1 MGGRAR
7 SSASFIR
14 SAQADNAGSVQESI
28 EMPVIMP
35 CTCPKEVFA
44 YRVLVPVQRA
54 QPSVLQLRSV
64 WSDGYLRWIQ
74 K

>member
-64 WSDGYLRWIQ
+64 WSDGYVRWIQ